1 MISLLLGGLNVRV
14 LSTKC
19 ECTYRVLII
28 CPIPTH
34 KHANLDTLRFKCHHL
49 FQSVIEP
56 ELIWSQATNPTDKLE
71 HHSLLTHSG
80 PPQLLLRLPIDDPI
94 NWYLVKVQMSF
105 FFFLFFCNESLW
117 LAHQPKKSETTETSP
132 NHHHHHHIGELKYV
146 FLTLFITQFFS

>member
-1 MISLLLGGLNVRV
+1 MISLLLGGLNIKVPN
-14 LSTKC
+14 TKC

-105 FFFLFFCNESLW
+105 FSFFFFAMSHFDWPIN
-117 LAHQPKKSETTETSP
+117 QKK
-132 NHHHHHHIGELKYV
+132 NLKLQKLPQIIIIALV
-146 FLTLFITQFFS
+146 N